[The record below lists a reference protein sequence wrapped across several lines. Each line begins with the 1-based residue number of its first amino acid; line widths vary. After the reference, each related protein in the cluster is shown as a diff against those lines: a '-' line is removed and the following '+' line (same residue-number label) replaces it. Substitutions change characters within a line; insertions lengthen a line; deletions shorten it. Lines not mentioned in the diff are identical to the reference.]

1 VAVPEQ
7 IRKQSEAV
15 EAFYN
20 GADPA
25 TGQETPPPAG
35 EAKPDEQSTTQPTVV
50 EGRKEDEETYEQRF
64 RTLQGMYNAEVP
76 QLHRQVKEANQRMQQ
91 MESLLATMPAE
102 PVGQQQDQ
110 YEPKTFISNTDVEE
124 YGNSID
130 VMRKVSKEELD
141 PVVYEIQRLRA
152 QVESLQ
158 ANVVPQVENVVRQQ
172 TANAGQSFWTQ
183 LQSMVPNWQEINN
196 HPDFHTW
203 LLEVDPMLGGTRQTL
218 LEQAQQNFDAQRAAS
233 FFVTWQQLRAAP
245 QPAPRTEAQPSELEQ
260 QVAPGRSKSV
270 APAGPDSGKPTYSR
284 RDISKFFD
292 DVRAGRYNDRQ
303 DERNRVERDIFA
315 AQREGRISDA

>member
-76 QLHRQVKEANQRMQQ
+76 QLH
-91 MESLLATMPAE
+91 
-102 PVGQQQDQ
+102 QQQDQ

-141 PVVYEIQRLRA
+141 PMAYEIQRFRRTSYLKLR
-152 QVESLQ
+152 
-158 ANVVPQVENVVRQQ
+158 
-172 TANAGQSFWTQ
+172 T
-183 LQSMVPNWQEINN
+183 
-196 HPDFHTW
+196 
-203 LLEVDPMLGGTRQTL
+203 
-218 LEQAQQNFDAQRAAS
+218 
-233 FFVTWQQLRAAP
+233 
-245 QPAPRTEAQPSELEQ
+245 
-260 QVAPGRSKSV
+260 
-270 APAGPDSGKPTYSR
+270 
-284 RDISKFFD
+284 
-292 DVRAGRYNDRQ
+292 
-303 DERNRVERDIFA
+303 
-315 AQREGRISDA
+315 